1 MIHLQILIRSSLY
14 ISHIK
19 GTNNYGV
26 YSPSTAEARHLDAA
40 APDANLSFAAKQ
52 TKQQQLFSN
61 NNNNIN
67 INTTNTTST
76 AQHLSIPKGG
86 IRVLPTTTTTPPPP
100 PLNKINVNQL
110 KEKKIL
116 LLLYFI
122 YSFLYIYKKHMR
134 LSKSNCSFFSF
145 FFLIELNPSK
155 FFFFCILSFY

>member
-86 IRVLPTTTTTPPPP
+86 IRVLPTSTSSTTTTTQPLPPPPPP
-100 PLNKINVNQL
+100 PLKKINVNQL
-110 KEKKIL
+110 KEKKFCCFVYL
-116 LLLYFI
+116 F
-122 YSFLYIYKKHMR
+122 FLYMKQKNTYA
-134 LSKSNCSFFSF
+134 
-145 FFLIELNPSK
+145 
-155 FFFFCILSFY
+155 